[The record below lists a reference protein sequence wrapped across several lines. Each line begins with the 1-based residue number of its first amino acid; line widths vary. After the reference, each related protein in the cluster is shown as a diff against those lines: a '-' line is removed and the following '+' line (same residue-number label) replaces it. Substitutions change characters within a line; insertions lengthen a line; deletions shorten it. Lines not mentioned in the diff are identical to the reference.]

1 MMPLVLRGGQRCLL
15 IWDSTSIHSTINMK
29 KSLAERQRDQIM
41 IPTGMT
47 SYLPTL
53 DITRHSRTIC
63 AYKAHMQAYME
74 TDIQAHMQTHMQ
86 AFMKTYMQTYMQT
99 HMQTY
104 TEFKTMGNTKCRSA
118 LQNTIFKGR
127 MWYVQFHLYMELK
140 PVASDSQ
147 LLAEIIRCLTPLPPG
162 VKHWNTN

>member
-63 AYKAHMQAYME
+63 AYKAHMQAY
-74 TDIQAHMQTHMQ
+74 
-86 AFMKTYMQTYMQT
+86 MKTYMQTYMQT